1 MNIRASGL
9 NCPFNQS
16 NKLGN
21 HPKLGRFS
29 IDFIR
34 KIAWLLTWFPP
45 TLGGLRQPTHTWNWK
60 GNWEASTGAFY
71 DFKWEEPPFWIANIE
86 MFFGGS
92 PRLPKEGF
100 TLWGLDRS
108 QLWLQDFL
116 HGFMTGM
123 IFTGGYHGDG
133 LAQWGDKAIHY
144 EYWLTLIKVLDP
156 NTSDFWTLDCGET
169 HWSKLNT
176 GNQSNHFQ

>member
-1 MNIRASGL
+1 MIIGLLFLGEIFTRNQKLAGFSDFPMNIRASGL

-21 HPKLGRFS
+21 HPKLGRF

-71 DFKWEEPPFWIANIE
+71 DFRWEEPPFWIANIE

-116 HGFMTGM
+116 HGFITGM
-123 IFTGGYHGDG
+123 IFTGG
-133 LAQWGDKAIHY
+133 
-144 EYWLTLIKVLDP
+144 
-156 NTSDFWTLDCGET
+156 
-169 HWSKLNT
+169 
-176 GNQSNHFQ
+176 